1 MTMTTTKIAILGA
14 TGYTGLE
21 LIRLLSGHP
30 AVEIAF
36 ISSERS
42 AGLPVSRVHPQLA
55 GRVEQILEPLLPERI
70 PSGVKLAFLALPH
83 GSSAAV
89 VPQLLSRGINVIDL
103 SADYRLKDPALYQKW
118 YDRSHPAPQWLG
130 RAVYGLPEVHGAAIA
145 AAELVANP
153 GCYPTSA
160 LLALAPLAARRAVD
174 WGSVVIDAK
183 SGVSGAGRTPRQAF
197 HFPDCTENLKAY
209 RIEKHHHLPE
219 IEQELAFLAEETVT
233 ITFTPHLVPMVR
245 GILSTV
251 YLKLKP
257 GPVLSQDE
265 LYALYAEFYRT
276 CPFVR
281 LHRDVLPETRLVRC
295 SNYCDLALRRE
306 ERTGRVIVLA
316 AIDNLV
322 KGASGQAVQN
332 MNLML
337 GLPQDMGLS
346 LLPA

>member
-1 MTMTTTKIAILGA
+1 MITPIAILGA

-21 LIRLLSGHP
+21 LIRLLNGHP

-42 AGLPVSRVHPQLA
+42 AGLPVSRVHPQLT
-55 GRVEQILEPLLPERI
+55 GVVDQMLESLVPDRI
-70 PSGVKLAFLALPH
+70 PSGIKLAFLALPH

-89 VPQLLSRGINVIDL
+89 VPELLSRGISVIDL
-103 SADYRLKDPALYQKW
+103 SADYRLKDPALYDQW
-118 YDRSHPAPQWLG
+118 YGRSHPAPRLLS
-130 RAVYGLPEVHGAAIA
+130 RAVYGLPELYAGAIKA
-145 AAELVANP
+145 ADLVANP
-153 GCYPTSA
+153 GCYSTSA
-160 LLALAPLAARRAVD
+160 LLALAPLAARRLVD

-209 RIEKHHHLPE
+209 RIEKHHHIPE
-219 IEQELAFLAEETVT
+219 IEQELVALAQEAVT

-245 GILSTV
+245 GILSSV
-251 YLKLKP
+251 YLQQKSAQA
-257 GPVLSQDE
+257 LSQEE
-265 LYALYAEFYRT
+265 LYTLYAEFYSN

-281 LHRDVLPETRLVRC
+281 LHREVLPETRLVRG
-295 SNYCDLALRRE
+295 SNFCDLAIRRE
-306 ERTGRVIVLA
+306 ERTGRVIIFA

-332 MNLML
+332 MNLIL
-337 GLPQDMGLS
+337 GLPQETGLS
-346 LLPA
+346 QIPA